1 MANINT
7 QGEVGLPGKIVD
19 SPVVDHPKSNK
30 DSFYNGDPS
39 PKSTIT
45 TSVNHLIK

>member
-7 QGEVGLPGKIVD
+7 QGEVGKPAKVVD
-19 SPVVDHPKSNK
+19 SPVIHEPKNGN

-45 TSVNHLIK
+45 TSVNHLTK